1 MLEKRPMDCR
11 FKARLAIIICWMI
24 GILLPGC
31 ISYELVRQ
39 VQGLEVRA
47 PNGEL
52 KAGETTLGEV
62 LSLYGAPDK
71 LTEIGGRELLIYER
85 AIYTNSQISVGIPL
99 RDIFQISAEVS
110 TYGRLR
116 RYDILALFF
125 TPDGIL
131 QYLVYEKGS
140 DYPYLKTLLGEE
152 GDMREE

>member
-1 MLEKRPMDCR
+1 MDCR
-11 FKARLAIIICWMI
+11 FKAPLALIICWMI
-24 GILLPGC
+24 GTLVPGC

-39 VQGLEVRA
+39 VKGLEVRA

-99 RDIFQISAEVS
+99 SDIFRMSAEISA
-110 TYGRLR
+110 YGRLG
-116 RYDILALFF
+116 RYDTLALFF

-131 QYLVYEKGS
+131 QHLVYEKGS
-140 DYPYLKTLLGEE
+140 DYPYLKALLGEE
-152 GDMREE
+152 GAMREE